1 MSHFCLIKK
10 CADILT
16 LKESRQ
22 IQRRETVCLYVWQEV
37 GVIGKGR
44 SLFLAYSGRGLRLPP
59 PVCTCHHA
67 PDIVHSEGVPNR
79 ALPREGLD
87 KAMLLC
93 PTWELLVREPPG
105 LEGLPSLA
113 GVQSRHLIHPVVS
126 SSWRLG
132 RDSREHGGGRPATAL
147 CSSGFHYV
155 WQSLGLCVLEG
166 SGLITHG
173 GGSGFS
179 LAVAVYTLENPL
191 EWQGGKFCPCTGCCV
206 RCLLCPPSPG
216 LCAVLQP
223 CHCLDIRGE
232 ASGCGRK
239 TRVLAEEEAAAG
251 N

>member
-1 MSHFCLIKK
+1 
-10 CADILT
+10 
-16 LKESRQ
+16 
-22 IQRRETVCLYVWQEV
+22 
-37 GVIGKGR
+37 
-44 SLFLAYSGRGLRLPP
+44 
-59 PVCTCHHA
+59 
-67 PDIVHSEGVPNR
+67 
-79 ALPREGLD
+79 
-87 KAMLLC
+87 MLLC

-191 EWQGGKFCPCTGCCV
+191 EWQGGKFCPCTGCCF
-206 RCLLCPPSPG
+206 RCLLCPPPSRPLCCPTALSLFRHQRGSFWLWQENQGPG
-216 LCAVLQP
+216 R
-223 CHCLDIRGE
+223 RG
-232 ASGCGRK
+232 GCSRK
-239 TRVLAEEEAAAG
+239 LNTMTI
-251 N
+251 